1 VKIVAISAAVIAA
14 IFVAAWFA
22 LRRFAESHRRWLEK
36 QSPVGV
42 WTSTVDGSTV
52 LLQFDGGPCEGLY
65 SQITQIG
72 DGSVK
77 EFGHWFSHGNLLRL
91 IIMASDIKGHPR
103 FGIDTEYEL
112 RYTAPDRIRIFGP
125 DRPGIEYHRAS
136 EDQKIDFGQGEQTD
150 PPAHQRVP
158 PEPAGS

>member
-1 VKIVAISAAVIAA
+1 MKIVAILAAVIAA
-14 IFVAAWFA
+14 LVVAAWFA
-22 LRRFAESHRRWLEK
+22 LRRFAESHRRWLER

-52 LLQFDGGPCEGLY
+52 LLQFDGGPREGLY
-65 SQITQIG
+65 SQVTQT
-72 DGSVK
+72 GSGPVK

-112 RYTAPDRIRIFGP
+112 RYTAPDGIRIYGL
-125 DRPGIEYHRAS
+125 DRPGIEYNRAS
-136 EDQKIDFGQGEQTD
+136 EDQRIDFSQVGQIS
-150 PPAHQRVP
+150 PPA
-158 PEPAGS
+158 

>member
-1 VKIVAISAAVIAA
+1 MKIAAVIAA
-14 IFVAAWFA
+14 LVVVAWFA

-52 LLQFDGGPCEGLY
+52 LLQFDGGPREGVY
-65 SQITQIG
+65 SQVTQTAEGPI
-72 DGSVK
+72 K
-77 EFGHWFSHGNLLRL
+77 EYGHWLSHGHLLRL
-91 IIMASDIKGHPR
+91 IMMASDIKGQER

-125 DRPGIEYHRAS
+125 DRPGIEYRRTS
-136 EDQKIDFGQGEQTD
+136 DDQRIDFGKVEQNN
-150 PPAHQRVP
+150 R
-158 PEPAGS
+158 GL

>member
-1 VKIVAISAAVIAA
+1 MKIVGIFAAVVAA
-14 IFVAAWFA
+14 LLVAAWFA

-42 WTSTVDGSTV
+42 WTTTVDGSNV
-52 LLQFDGGPCEGLY
+52 LLQFDGGPHEGSY
-65 SQITQIG
+65 SQVTQTPG
-72 DGSVK
+72 GPSR
-77 EFGHWFSHGNLLRL
+77 EWGHWLSHSHLLRL

-125 DRPGIEYHRAS
+125 DRPDIEYNRAS
-136 EDQKIDFGQGEQTD
+136 EDQRIDFSQGEQKI
-150 PPAHQRVP
+150 PPA
-158 PEPAGS
+158 